1 VLTLRADH
9 TQEELELARLIA
21 EVLGSRELHVFWPLG
36 TSVDSRAC
44 RVQDPKE

>member
-9 TQEELELARLIA
+9 TKEELELARLVA
-21 EVLGSRELHVFWPLG
+21 EVLDSGELHVFWPPASSL
-36 TSVDSRAC
+36 DSRAC